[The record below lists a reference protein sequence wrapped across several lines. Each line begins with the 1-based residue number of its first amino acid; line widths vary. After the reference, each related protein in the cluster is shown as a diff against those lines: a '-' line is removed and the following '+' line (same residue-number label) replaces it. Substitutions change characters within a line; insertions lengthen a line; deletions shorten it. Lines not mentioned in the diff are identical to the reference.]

1 MNGYQIN
8 RLWAYFS
15 VKNNPLK
22 NYSSKIKRCLEMI
35 LRANTVS
42 RCKMVSVPYKD
53 FSLLLAHFS
62 T

>member
-15 VKNNPLK
+15 AKNNPLR
-22 NYSSKIKRCLEMI
+22 NSLPKIKRCLEMI

-42 RCKMVSVPYKD
+42 RCKVD
-53 FSLLLAHFS
+53 FTLKLEK
-62 T
+62 